1 MTSAEAPGAGIDDH
15 AFVEALRARIAGA
28 EPFAA
33 DGRVRALVGNVIEGE
48 GITARVG
55 STCWI
60 EPDDGERPFAAEVIG
75 FRDDRFLLLPL
86 GEARGCGPGAR
97 VRIGQTRATMPAG
110 PACLGRVLDGL
121 GRPIDGL
128 PPLEGAV
135 EVPLVRR
142 PSHPLR
148 RERVS
153 QPLDVGVRAINGLM
167 TVGRG
172 ARLGI
177 FAGSG
182 VGKSTLLG
190 QIARFTSADVAVIAL
205 IGERGREVREF
216 VERDLGAA
224 LARSVVVVATSDE
237 APLLR
242 ARAALAATAIAER
255 FRDDGLQVLLM
266 MDSVT
271 RYCMALREIG
281 LAAGE
286 PPTTRGYAPSVWSQ
300 LPRLLERAG
309 TSDGGGSITGLYT
322 VLVEGDDPNEPVA
335 DAARSI
341 LDGHVL
347 LSREI
352 GARGQYPAIDV
363 LQSVS
368 RVMGDVV
375 PPEQVRL
382 AMRAR
387 EVLATWR
394 RAEDLIAI
402 GAYANGSD
410 RAIDEARALEPRLR
424 AFLRQ
429 GGAERATLG
438 ETLLALRTALGEAEA
453 A

>member
-1 MTSAEAPGAGIDDH
+1 MSSAAPEPTQSDAGFFRAAHAKVGADPGFI
-15 AFVEALRARIAGA
+15 
-28 EPFAA
+28 A
-33 DGRVRALVGNVIEGE
+33 DGCVRALIGNVIEGE
-48 GITARVG
+48 GIRARLG
-55 STCWI
+55 STCWVD
-60 EPDDGERPFAAEVIG
+60 PGDGERAFAAEVVG

-97 VRIGQTRATMPAG
+97 VRVGQSRATTPVGAE
-110 PACLGRVLDGL
+110 CLGRVLDGL
-121 GRPIDGL
+121 GRPLDGGPSL
-128 PPLEGAV
+128 EHASVAPL
-135 EVPLVRR
+135 LRR
-142 PSHPLR
+142 PEHPLR
-148 RERVS
+148 RERIA

-167 TVGRG
+167 TLGRG

-177 FAGSG
+177 FSGSG

-190 QIARFTSADVAVIAL
+190 QIARYTTADVNVIAL

-216 VERDLGAA
+216 IERDLGDA

-237 APLLR
+237 TPLLR
-242 ARAALAATAIAER
+242 TRAALAATAIAER
-255 FRDDGLQVLLM
+255 FRDDGAQVLLM

-309 TSDGGGSITGLYT
+309 TSAGGGSITGIYT

-341 LDGHVL
+341 LDGHIL

-352 GARGQYPAIDV
+352 GARGLYPSIDV
-363 LQSVS
+363 LNSVS
-368 RVMGDVV
+368 RVMTDVV
-375 PPEQVRL
+375 PDEHVRL
-382 AMRAR
+382 ARRAR
-387 EVLATWR
+387 EILATWR

-402 GAYANGSD
+402 GAYVAGSD
-410 RAIDEARALEPRLR
+410 RAIDEARRLEPQLR

-429 GGAERATLG
+429 GATEGTTLRDTVARLRA
-438 ETLLALRTALGEAEA
+438 ALGEAEA